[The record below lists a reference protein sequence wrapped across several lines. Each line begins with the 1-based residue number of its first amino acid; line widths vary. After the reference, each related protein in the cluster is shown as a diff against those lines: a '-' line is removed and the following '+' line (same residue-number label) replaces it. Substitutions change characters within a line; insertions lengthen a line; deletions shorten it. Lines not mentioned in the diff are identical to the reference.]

1 MKLFIR
7 LFIIALLSYY
17 LSMFMPWWIIGVI
30 GFVVGLVLPGSSIN
44 AFISGFLGAGLVWMA
59 TAWKL
64 DADNES
70 AFSTIILEI
79 IPLGDP
85 ITLIAATGLI
95 GGLCGGLSTTTGSLF
110 RQNRS
115 KKQTD
120 QYYR

>member
-70 AFSTIILEI
+70 AFSTLILEI

-85 ITLIAATGLI
+85 ITLIAVTGLI
-95 GGLCGGLSTTTGSLF
+95 GGLCGGLATTTGSLF